1 MINIPNLVTILRLCL
16 VPVVISYLLAGDHQ
30 KALIFFLIAGLSDVL
45 DGFLARRLNQ
55 KTLLGAILDPIAD
68 KTLVDSIYLLG
79 AYLELLPKWLAVI
92 VVGRDFLILLGFLC
106 LVAITKKIEVRPT
119 YLSKATTAI
128 QVITVVATLAKIP
141 NLNILFYLTG
151 VFTVLS
157 GLHYLWLG
165 VQAKKRGA

>member
-16 VPVVISYLLAGDHQ
+16 VPVIIKYLLAGDQQ
-30 KALIFFLIAGLSDVL
+30 KALLFFIIAGLSDAL

-79 AYLELLPKWLAVI
+79 AYLGLLPIWLAFV
-92 VVGRDFLILLGFLC
+92 VVGRDILILLGFLV

-128 QVITVVATLAKIP
+128 QVTTIVGTLAQIPKIK
-141 NLNILFYLTG
+141 ILFYLTG
-151 VFTVLS
+151 GITVLS

-165 VQAKKRGA
+165 LKLRKKN